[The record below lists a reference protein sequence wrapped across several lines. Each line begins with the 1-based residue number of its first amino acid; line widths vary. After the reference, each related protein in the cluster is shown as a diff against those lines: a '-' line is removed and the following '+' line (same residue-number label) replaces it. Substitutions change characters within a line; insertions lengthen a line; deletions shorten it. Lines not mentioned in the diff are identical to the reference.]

1 MFLNSILGGLLDE
14 ERNIDLIIFSAIT
27 EDVFWS
33 YFSGS
38 VGYALEV

>member
-27 EDVFWS
+27 EDVFEAI
-33 YFSGS
+33 FQ
-38 VGYALEV
+38 VVLDML